1 LDDAAEKEIGT
12 EHPTVGNDVVVP
24 EEMTDVYDNRM
35 ELAQV
40 V

>member
-1 LDDAAEKEIGT
+1 LDDAADEEIGT
-12 EHPTVGNDVVVP
+12 EHPTVGNDVVLP
-24 EEMTDVYDNRM
+24 EVMIDVHDNRM